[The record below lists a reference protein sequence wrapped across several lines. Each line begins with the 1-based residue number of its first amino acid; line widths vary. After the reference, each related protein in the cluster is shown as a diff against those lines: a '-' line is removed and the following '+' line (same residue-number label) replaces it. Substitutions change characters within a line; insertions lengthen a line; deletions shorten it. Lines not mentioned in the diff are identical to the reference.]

1 MSVERKEW
9 YLQPK
14 VLFALFTVAN
24 TLLFIDRG
32 IVPGA
37 ASEFNAFIKA
47 DIDTDTPSVFLGL
60 LQSAFIVGLAIG
72 SSTFGHL
79 VHHYGRF
86 YLTGIGCSIWMLAVF
101 LSGMARYADSYAFL
115 VLARMLSGVGEASLQ
130 VNIPPWVQKTAPAA
144 ERGIWLS
151 VFYTAVPVGT
161 AAGYAYSA
169 LMAENVGWQWA
180 YFVECIAM
188 APLVL
193 IMFSLS
199 KHFPVDKQL
208 ADFTCEHSLG
218 RGADHGAS
226 PKAESRYE
234 APVVPNNSRATSA
247 DSRSITASKEAF
259 PESSARLQ
267 IQVPSVVQSD
277 DSERLRERTRTS
289 STANGT
295 GGTKRLLSV
304 ELGSPVASAD
314 GLSPNDSR
322 RGTKRRSHAPTVFD
336 EFGVVFSRP
345 LFIFLVAGY
354 AAQTAM
360 LIGLSTFGS
369 AFMMGMGYF
378 DTESESST
386 IFGGLICLSGVIATP
401 LGGMV
406 LDRMLT
412 KATVR
417 TNPQLR
423 LGGHEHH
430 FDSEAALS
438 GGAGEVV
445 RNVVLE
451 SELAQDLDSSHGMVN
466 GVSANDSGKGFSQGF
481 THDKSRQ
488 SPGDMGAAG
497 QGSSEQGPGQHQGH
511 VQDES
516 QDSPLLRRRKM
527 DAIAQMITLS
537 SLAGCGLLVLSYWLH
552 DKFAFLGLVAVGVG
566 ILFFCTPAIN
576 MGFLLSVPHGET
588 IITLIGHYAPL
599 SVAITFKRLCS
610 FFSMYHRE
618 SGLRAGDADR
628 VHASVRRCALSR
640 HSRSH
645 QRHPRPG
652 LRR

>member
-1 MSVERKEW
+1 MSAARKEW

-47 DIDTDTPSVFLGL
+47 DIDTSTPSVFLGL

-72 SSTFGHL
+72 SSVFGHL

-115 VLARMLSGVGEASLQ
+115 VIARMLSGVGEASLQ

-151 VFYTAVPVGT
+151 VFFTAVPVGT
-161 AAGYAYSA
+161 ATGYAYSA

-180 YFVECIAM
+180 YFVECMAM
-188 APLVL
+188 APLVVF
-193 IMFSLS
+193 MFSIS
-199 KHFPVDKQL
+199 KHFPVDKEL
-208 ADFTCEHSLG
+208 ANFSCEHSLG

-226 PKAESRYE
+226 PKAGSRYE
-234 APVVPNNSRATSA
+234 APAVPNNSRATSA
-247 DSRSITASKEAF
+247 DSRTITASKESH
-259 PESSARLQ
+259 PDPSAKLQLQ
-267 IQVPSVVQSD
+267 IPSAGQTGD
-277 DSERLRERTRTS
+277 EEKLRDRASTS
-289 STANGT
+289 STTNGT
-295 GGTKRLLSV
+295 GGAKRLLSV

-314 GLSPNDSR
+314 GLSPNGSP
-322 RGTKRRSHAPTVFD
+322 RGAKKRPHAPTVFE

-412 KATVR
+412 KATLR
-417 TNPQLR
+417 TSPQL
-423 LGGHEHH
+423 LLHKQQH

-451 SELAQDLDSSHGMVN
+451 SELAQDLDSSHGMLTSD
-466 GVSANDSGKGFSQGF
+466 GGSGKGGFSQGF

-488 SPGDMGAAG
+488 SPGDMGAG
-497 QGSSEQGPGQHQGH
+497 QRPSELGPGQQPGQGQGP

-576 MGFLLSVPHGET
+576 MGFLLSVPHG
-588 IITLIGHYAPL
+588 
-599 SVAITFKRLCS
+599 R
-610 FFSMYHRE
+610 
-618 SGLRAGDADR
+618 
-628 VHASVRRCALSR
+628 
-640 HSRSH
+640 
-645 QRHPRPG
+645 
-652 LRR
+652 